1 MVTLRDVPLRSV
13 PVAEP
18 QTALDEVTRLLESD
32 PLKTVALVGDEMY
45 MGIFDEEALRSDLIP
60 RRVDPATLAA
70 GPYART
76 PLPGHPEMT
85 AEHALA
91 LMQRRNEDVLPVVE
105 NNTYLGVVTRADLE
119 RRAGAKL

>member
-1 MVTLRDVPLRSV
+1 MVTLREVPLRSA

-18 QTALDEVTRLLESD
+18 QTALDEVMRLLESD
-32 PLKTVALVGDEMY
+32 PLKTVVLVGEETY
-45 MGIFDEEALRSDLIP
+45 MGLFDQEALRSEQIP
-60 RRVDPATLAA
+60 RRVDPATLAV

-76 PLPGHPEMT
+76 PIAGHPEMT

-91 LMQRRNEDVLPVVE
+91 LMRRRNEDVLPVVE

-119 RRAGAKL
+119 QRAGAKM